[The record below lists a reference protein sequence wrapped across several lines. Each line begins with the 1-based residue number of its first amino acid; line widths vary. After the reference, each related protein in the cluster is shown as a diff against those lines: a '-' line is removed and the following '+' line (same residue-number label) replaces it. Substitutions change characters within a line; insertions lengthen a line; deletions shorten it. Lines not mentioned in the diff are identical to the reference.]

1 MYFAQIFF
9 AQEEDAEAC
18 TAAEW
23 IPARNCIWLMGK
35 CFPFLKCILYF
46 QFLYKSRDCLLNIFL
61 WESVSSSIEFL
72 CKDVCFWKWREF
84 CSETRVDFIFKG
96 LSLGASLLVGKS
108 ILVARHLQMWNVKS
122 SSKCIFICF
131 DAENCSIYKLGE
143 IHLLTYCI
151 VQNACWCIL
160 LWKVTNWVGNK
171 SWPSL
176 ILFQS
181 LIRILWYSFCPREN
195 LSPSPGS
202 WTQ

>member
-1 MYFAQIFF
+1 MFVVNENMWKSQ
-9 AQEEDAEAC
+9 
-18 TAAEW
+18 TA
-23 IPARNCIWLMGK
+23 
-35 CFPFLKCILYF
+35 PFWKFSCERVFSFLLLLKL
-46 QFLYKSRDCLLNIFL
+46 FL
-61 WESVSSSIEFL
+61 SIEFL
-72 CKDVCFWKWREF
+72 CKEVCFWKWERILVPDE
-84 CSETRVDFIFKG
+84 SGSYLQRALLTVV
-96 LSLGASLLVGKS
+96 SLLGKS

-122 SSKCIFICF
+122 STKCIFICF
-131 DAENCSIYKLGE
+131 DAQNCSIYKLGE
-143 IHLLTYCI
+143 IHFLTYCI

>member
-35 CFPFLKCILYF
+35 CFPFLKCIFF

-122 SSKCIFICF
+122 SSECIFIF
-131 DAENCSIYKLGE
+131 MLSCSKLLNINWVKFIYW
-143 IHLLTYCI
+143 HCI
-151 VQNACWCIL
+151 VQNACQCIL
-160 LWKVTNWVGNK
+160 LLK
-171 SWPSL
+171 SHKLSWEQKLTLFDIVSVFDPNTL
-176 ILFQS
+176 I
-181 LIRILWYSFCPREN
+181 
-195 LSPSPGS
+195 
-202 WTQ
+202 